1 MGFSPPKVEFQDGF
15 SQNLNHRFSF
25 NYKSLILHPE
35 NRDTNM
41 KRIGEYRKLLGVDQ
55 SATLKDLKTVYRNTM
70 KDAHPDKFVND
81 EAGKADAEEKSK
93 SVIEAYH
100 FLVSINPET
109 QEKYKEEYT
118 ETITQS
124 IIQDFYLEK
133 SILKIQHFNGKMYE
147 YIGVPRNTYIKMV
160 NADSPSRFARRH
172 IYGNFIYRKSGEVM
186 AD

>member
-1 MGFSPPKVEFQDGF
+1 MGFSPAKIEFQDGF

-35 NRDTNM
+35 NRHTNM

-55 SATLKDLKTVYRNTM
+55 STTLKDLKTVYRNTM

-133 SILKIQHFNGKMYE
+133 SILKVQHFNGKMYE

>member
-1 MGFSPPKVEFQDGF
+1 
-15 SQNLNHRFSF
+15 
-25 NYKSLILHPE
+25 
-35 NRDTNM
+35 M
-41 KRIGEYRKLLGVDQ
+41 KKIGDYRKLLEVDNT
-55 SATLKDLKTVYRNTM
+55 ATLKDLKTIYRNVM
-70 KDAHPDKFVND
+70 KDTHPDKFVNN
-81 EAGKADAEEKSK
+81 EEGKLAAEEKSK

-118 ETITQS
+118 ETITTS
-124 IIQDFYLEK
+124 IITDFYLEK
-133 SILKIQHFNGKMYE
+133 SILKVQHLNGKMFE

-172 IYGNFIYRKSGEVM
+172 IYGNYTFRKSGGVM

>member
-35 NRDTNM
+35 NRHTNM

-55 SATLKDLKTVYRNTM
+55 STTLKDLKTVYRNTM

>member
-1 MGFSPPKVEFQDGF
+1 
-15 SQNLNHRFSF
+15 
-25 NYKSLILHPE
+25 
-35 NRDTNM
+35 M
-41 KRIGEYRKLLGVDQ
+41 KKIGEHRKLLGVEQ
-55 SATLKDLKTVYRNTM
+55 NVTLKELKTIYRNAM
-70 KDAHPDKFVND
+70 KDTHPDKFIND
-81 EAGKADAEEKSK
+81 EAGKIEAEEKSK

-118 ETITQS
+118 ETTTKS
-124 IIQDFYLEK
+124 NIQDFYLEK
-133 SILKIQHFNGKMYE
+133 SILTVQHLNGNIYE

-172 IYGNFIYRKSGEVM
+172 IYGSFIYRKSGEAM

>member
-1 MGFSPPKVEFQDGF
+1 
-15 SQNLNHRFSF
+15 
-25 NYKSLILHPE
+25 
-35 NRDTNM
+35 M
-41 KRIGEYRKLLGVDQ
+41 KRIGEHRKLLGVDKT
-55 SATLKDLKTVYRNTM
+55 ATLKDLKTIYRNTM

-81 EAGKADAEEKSK
+81 EEAKLEAEEKSK

-118 ETITQS
+118 ETISKS
-124 IIQDFYLEK
+124 IIQDFHYEK
-133 SILKIQHFNGKMYE
+133 QILKVQHFNGKMYE

-172 IYGNFIYRKSGEVM
+172 IYGSFIYRKSGEAMV
-186 AD
+186 D